1 MSRKTRRA
9 CSSNDTALPAD
20 KQLIAVDSGHGTEQG
35 DSTGALFDFI
45 RGKQIELEHLELV
58 QAGPAEYQEQ
68 VRQVWDRAWWL
79 YRLDCH
85 PPRCPTVTTKLEAF
99 EAIAD
104 LMDWVRSR
112 EHAPDGGS
120 TWITVT
126 EAANASGCY
135 PWEITRA
142 VNNGSLKSNGEKGR
156 TRRIEAAD
164 LTLWQLRRAANGRT
178 SESPEAVER
187 KLKRARGKWGN

>member
-1 MSRKTRRA
+1 MPRKTRRP
-9 CSSNDTALPAD
+9 CPFNDTAAPAD
-20 KQLIAVDSGHGTEQG
+20 RQLTAVDSGHGTEQG
-35 DSTGALFDFI
+35 DSTGALLNFI

-99 EAIAD
+99 QAMAD
-104 LMDWVRSR
+104 LMDWVRPR
-112 EHAPDGGS
+112 ELAPNGGPR
-120 TWITVT
+120 WITVT

-135 PWEITRA
+135 RWEITRA
-142 VNNGSLKSNGEKGR
+142 VDSGSLKSNGEKR
-156 TRRIEAAD
+156 RKRRIDAAD
-164 LTLWQLRRAANGRT
+164 LTLWQLRMAANGNT

-187 KLKRARGKWGN
+187 KLKRARVE